1 MQVYRLL
8 EYPSVAQLTTFVT
21 TKLDKLLSANRPVPL
36 SRGQHL
42 ALSSG
47 LDHSFLLI
55 RLNDLLPGVML
66 SPRILASAWASLVK
80 GYGVLRTIITPP
92 VSTEDSA
99 EVKGPFKQRVL
110 PVAEVSA
117 GDLLCPLPSTGLA
130 QDLSSLQSIME
141 AAMVDMATLP
151 PVRLLLSSGD
161 ASPVAYLSA
170 SRLLLD
176 HWAMQVLAN
185 DMAVLYRAASE
196 NGTST
201 NGSKPHR
208 PLRSSFLH
216 EMERLSSSDPSSDA
230 EERTLAL
237 LHPGDIKPPQQ
248 PSSLL
253 KSSSPDSTLD
263 LPPRLCSALNTY
275 CVKRQVAPWSVL
287 LSAYVQ
293 ALAERTKPQDQW
305 VSVLVDIDQPASHTD
320 ALGPVSIPFPLTL
333 SRAEAGS
340 TNLLD
345 VVKKQAEASLV
356 NMHLPASQGLGDKGP
371 CLIGSGV
378 PGFTYRDSS
387 SGVQTLGPSI
397 KTSQAMSLTAT
408 ASRLGPGKQSTYV
421 LQCHAGQGQRG
432 FVDLLQATLEKVRT
446 QDVRYTYVR
455 RGEGGDR
462 KGVYSDI
469 RGVWVIG
476 YVYGCAGWVL

>member
-1 MQVYRLL
+1 
-8 EYPSVAQLTTFVT
+8 
-21 TKLDKLLSANRPVPL
+21 
-36 SRGQHL
+36 
-42 ALSSG
+42 
-47 LDHSFLLI
+47 
-55 RLNDLLPGVML
+55 
-66 SPRILASAWASLVK
+66 
-80 GYGVLRTIITPP
+80 
-92 VSTEDSA
+92 
-99 EVKGPFKQRVL
+99 
-110 PVAEVSA
+110 VAEVSA

-141 AAMVDMATLP
+141 AAMVDMAVLP
-151 PVRLLLSSGD
+151 PVRLLLSSGE
-161 ASPVAYLSA
+161 AAPIAYLSA

-196 NGTST
+196 NGTSS
-201 NGSKPHR
+201 GSKPHR
-208 PLRSSFLH
+208 PLRASFLH
-216 EMERLSSSDPSSDA
+216 EMARLSSSDPSSDY
-230 EERTLAL
+230 EERSLAL
-237 LHPGDIKPPQQ
+237 LHPGDIKTPQQ

-287 LSAYVQ
+287 LSAYMQ

-333 SRAEAGS
+333 SRAEATS
-340 TNLLD
+340 TDLLN

-356 NMHLPASQGLGDKGP
+356 NMHRPASQGLGDKDP

-397 KTSQAMSLTAT
+397 KTSQAVSLTAT

-432 FVDLLQATLEKVRT
+432 FVDLLQDTLEKVRT
-446 QDVRYTYVR
+446 QGRDRYTYVR
-455 RGEGGDR
+455 RGGRGG
-462 KGVYSDI
+462 
-469 RGVWVIG
+469 
-476 YVYGCAGWVL
+476 